1 MDCWVK
7 GNFINLVWNNVCNK
21 FSVICSF
28 LLVRHMW
35 YILFFQQ
42 KYGVGLS
49 RYVAELACFLL
60 CDEIR
65 YKKADQLRRDESHT
79 QLFSY
84 HSISLVFH
92 LQRLNLLL
100 RVRLQNYIASS
111 WLDYL
116 IAKMGNRRK
125 HVAWL
130 GPEAAKSS
138 YQHLKCSL
146 DVG

>member
-1 MDCWVK
+1 M
-7 GNFINLVWNNVCNK
+7 
-21 FSVICSF
+21 
-28 LLVRHMW
+28 
-35 YILFFQQ
+35 FFQQ

-65 YKKADQLRRDESHT
+65 YKKADQLRGVESHT
-79 QLFSY
+79 QLFS

-111 WLDYL
+111 
-116 IAKMGNRRK
+116 
-125 HVAWL
+125 
-130 GPEAAKSS
+130 
-138 YQHLKCSL
+138 
-146 DVG
+146 